1 MKGHIL
7 MWELPKSPESKAI
20 ESRFAATV
28 VAPPPRGAGAHA
40 DVNQLQAVALNEG
53 LRCKK
58 KLWGDPDVGK
68 RRGTIPAHPLP
79 SDILAMLTV
88 SWQLRLNHQIVGA
101 RLSGVCADVRHRHG
115 PA

>member
-58 KLWGDPDVGK
+58 KLWGKQALVLEN
-68 RRGTIPAHPLP
+68 PAAIVAGHSLP
-79 SDILAMLTV
+79 SSRETSTDTSQKFLGKI
-88 SWQLRLNHQIVGA
+88 G
-101 RLSGVCADVRHRHG
+101 
-115 PA
+115 